1 LYNYYKD
8 DKDEKDEKEASKWVQ
23 MAAEN
28 GYAAAQYAVGRQFY
42 AKGEP
47 QEAIKYLTQ
56 AANQEHGQA
65 QHILGLL
72 LYQKSSYQ
80 NLDSAE
86 TWLQK
91 ATRNGRTEAQ
101 ALLQKVQEEKRL
113 RYLAAFRDLN
123 LKTTNS
129 SSSSSTGSTEE
140 TKQTQE
146 KEKEKDD
153 DDENEDSEDEKKEKK
168 GDGKTETTTSTTIST
183 TSEEKDKK
191 KKPVAEGR
199 ECSMCGNILPKSA
212 YVARQWKAKRSTRRC
227 KQCSIDMIE

>member
-1 LYNYYKD
+1 MNKVQPVKVDWKQTKKKAINYYKQAAD
-8 DKDEKDEKEASKWVQ
+8 LGYAESAYNLYNHYKEDKDEKDEKEASKWVQ
-23 MAAEN
+23 LAAEN
-28 GYAAAQYAVGRQFY
+28 GYAPAQYAMGRQYY
-42 AKGEP
+42 AKQEP
-47 QEAIKYLTQ
+47 QEAIKYLTL

-129 SSSSSTGSTEE
+129 SSSSSTGST
-140 TKQTQE
+140 
-146 KEKEKDD
+146 
-153 DDENEDSEDEKKEKK
+153 
-168 GDGKTETTTSTTIST
+168 
-183 TSEEKDKK
+183 
-191 KKPVAEGR
+191 
-199 ECSMCGNILPKSA
+199 
-212 YVARQWKAKRSTRRC
+212 
-227 KQCSIDMIE
+227 

>member
-1 LYNYYKD
+1 
-8 DKDEKDEKEASKWVQ
+8 
-23 MAAEN
+23 M
-28 GYAAAQYAVGRQFY
+28 GRQY
-42 AKGEP
+42 YSKQEP
-47 QEAIKYLTQ
+47 QEAIKYLTL

-123 LKTTNS
+123 LNTTNS
-129 SSSSSTGSTEE
+129 ASSSSSTGSTEE

-146 KEKEKDD
+146 KEKS

-168 GDGKTETTTSTTIST
+168 RRWKN
-183 TSEEKDKK
+183 
-191 KKPVAEGR
+191 R
-199 ECSMCGNILPKSA
+199 NNNINNNFDNK
-212 YVARQWKAKRSTRRC
+212 
-227 KQCSIDMIE
+227 

>member
-1 LYNYYKD
+1 
-8 DKDEKDEKEASKWVQ
+8 
-23 MAAEN
+23 M
-28 GYAAAQYAVGRQFY
+28 GRQYY
-42 AKGEP
+42 AKQEP
-47 QEAIKYLTQ
+47 QEAIKYLTL

-91 ATRNGRTEAQ
+91 ATRNGRNEAQ

-140 TKQTQE
+140 TKQIQE
-146 KEKEKDD
+146 KEKEKD

-168 GDGKTETTTSTTIST
+168 GDGKTETTTSTTTST

-191 KKPVAEGR
+191 KKPVEGR
-199 ECSMCGNILPKSA
+199 ECSMCGNVLPKSA
-212 YVARQWKAKRSTRRC
+212 YVARQWKAKRSTRRLSNV
-227 KQCSIDMIE
+227 Q